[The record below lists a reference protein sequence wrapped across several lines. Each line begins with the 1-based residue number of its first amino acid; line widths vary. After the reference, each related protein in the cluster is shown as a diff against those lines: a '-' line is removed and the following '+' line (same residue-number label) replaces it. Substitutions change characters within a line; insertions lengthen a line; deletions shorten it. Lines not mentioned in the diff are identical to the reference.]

1 MSDLPLIRFVMA
13 IGEPAF
19 AQSAV
24 AYLNTQ
30 LVVDHVSFF
39 SLDHQLTPHFL
50 DAASNAGAP
59 TALLAAQLYERS
71 LFYRHDPATQRIGGR
86 SDEEDVMMFRQIAS
100 DIRDPKYRDRLYRHF
115 NLLERISLVRAVNGR
130 WFTFNVYRDVAS
142 GTFDAH
148 DVDVLSE
155 LAALLV
161 TCTAKHIALSS
172 KASESGSEP
181 ESRAY
186 LEALLES
193 IESRLTRRERQV
205 CALALL
211 GSTVESIAATL
222 GIQQSTVATLR
233 RRAYQKLDI
242 TKLNGLFALCIAKIS
257 RQNDA
262 AREP

>member
-13 IGEPAF
+13 IGEPEF

-24 AYLNTQ
+24 AYLNTL

-39 SLDHQLTPHFL
+39 SLDHELTPHFL
-50 DAASNAGAP
+50 DAASKADAP
-59 TALLAAQLYERS
+59 TARLAAQLYERS

-86 SDEEDVMMFRQIAS
+86 SGDEDVMMFRQIAS
-100 DIRDPKYRDRLYRHF
+100 DIRDPTYRDRLYRHF

-142 GTFDAH
+142 GPFDAR

-161 TCTAKHIALSS
+161 TCTAKHVALSG
-172 KASESGSEP
+172 KADAGSEP
-181 ESRAY
+181 ESRTY
-186 LEALLES
+186 LESLLES

-211 GSTVESIAATL
+211 GSTVDGIAATL

-233 RRAYQKLDI
+233 RRAYHKLDI
-242 TKLNGLFALCIAKIS
+242 TKLNGLFALCIARIS

-262 AREP
+262 PREP